1 MKNELINKLRNKFN
15 RNRSITK
22 KLFIITAVFFAVF
35 VGSTMIIQS
44 LFFERFYISKKK
56 SDLKSNIESFRA
68 DYNKAQDTVAAME
81 VAAEYEANNNIKIVI
96 LDSSSRLKL
105 NQSRFR
111 NDGTKTKDLTDF
123 IRLWSEQ
130 DSKEMLVDNKTQSYV
145 ISNRDSDTRNIV
157 SINYNSE
164 KTEVIFALS
173 SLQPVNEAVGVI
185 EKLYLYF
192 AIAAVLFTI
201 ILALI
206 YSRMIAKP
214 LVKINKV
221 ASKMAQLDF
230 TEKCEET
237 NQDEIGN
244 VAASLNFLSE
254 NLDNALT
261 SLKQANT
268 KLEEDIEK
276 ERKLEKMRREFVAS
290 VSHELKTPISLIDGY
305 AVGLKDNIFEGEDR
319 DYYLDIIIDES
330 EKMGNLVS
338 DMLDLS
344 YLESGS
350 FKLRREEFNITE
362 LIEHTLKKYGS
373 MFEEKKTA
381 LELNL
386 FDNVAVNADW
396 NRLEQV
402 LTNFITNALR
412 HVNEEGTI
420 YVGMSDKDNGIS
432 IEVENTGSSI
442 AEEDLIKIWDKFYK
456 VDKARTRKL
465 GGTGIGLSIVK
476 NILLHHEYS
485 FGTENTDR
493 GVRFYFI
500 VPKTTQELT
509 ITENKTT

>member
-1 MKNELINKLRNKFN
+1 MRNKLINKLRNKFN
-15 RNRSITK
+15 GNRSITK
-22 KLFIITAVFFAVF
+22 KLFIITTIFFAVF
-35 VGSTMIIQS
+35 VGSTLIIQS

-56 SDLKSNIESFRA
+56 SDLKSSIENFRA
-68 DYNKAQDTVAAME
+68 DYNKAKDNSAAME
-81 VAAEYEANNNIKIVI
+81 LAAEYEANYNIKIII
-96 LDSSSRLKL
+96 LDSSNRLIL

-111 NDGTKTKDLTDF
+111 NDGAKTRDLTDF
-123 IRLWSEQ
+123 IRLWNEQ
-130 DSKEMLVDNKTQSYV
+130 TGKALLEDNKTQIYV
-145 ISNRDSDTRNIV
+145 ISNRDSNTRNIAA
-157 SINYNSE
+157 INYNSE

-192 AIAAVLFTI
+192 AITAVLFTI

-206 YSRMIAKP
+206 YSKMIALP

-221 ASKMAQLDF
+221 ATKMAQLDF
-230 TEKCEET
+230 TEKCEAT
-237 NQDEIGN
+237 NKDEIGN

-261 SLKQANT
+261 SLKQANA

-276 ERKLEKMRREFVAS
+276 ERKLEKMRKEFVAS

-319 DYYLDIIIDES
+319 DYYLDIIIDEA

-350 FKLRREEFNITE
+350 FKLKKEEFNLTE
-362 LIEHTLKKYGS
+362 LIQHTLKKYETI
-373 MFEEKKTA
+373 FEEKKA
-381 LELNL
+381 KLELNL
-386 FDNVAVNADW
+386 LESVIVNADW

-402 LTNFITNALR
+402 ITNFITNGLR
-412 HVNEEGTI
+412 HVNEQGTI
-420 YVGMSDKDNGIS
+420 YVRMSDKGNS
-432 IEVENTGSSI
+432 VTVEVENTGSSI

-476 NILLHHEYS
+476 NILIHHEYL

-493 GVRFYFI
+493 GVKFYFI
-500 VPKTTQELT
+500 VPKL
-509 ITENKTT
+509 

>member
-96 LDSSSRLKL
+96 LDSASRLKL

-206 YSRMIAKP
+206 YSKMIAKP

-221 ASKMAQLDF
+221 ATKMAQLDF
-230 TEKCEET
+230 TEKCEEA

-381 LELNL
+381 LKLNL

>member
-35 VGSTMIIQS
+35 LGSTMIIQS

-56 SDLKSNIESFRA
+56 SDLKSNIESFRV
-68 DYNKAQDTVAAME
+68 DYNKAKDTSAAME

-96 LDSSSRLKL
+96 LDSASRLKL

-130 DSKEMLVDNKTQSYV
+130 TGKEMLVDNKTQSYV

-214 LVKINKV
+214 LVEINKV
-221 ASKMAQLDF
+221 ATKMAQLDF

-420 YVGMSDKDNGIS
+420 YVDMSDKDNGIS

-456 VDKARTRKL
+456 VDKARTRKF

-509 ITENKTT
+509 ITENKIT

>member
-1 MKNELINKLRNKFN
+1 MKNELINKLKNKFN

-22 KLFIITAVFFAVF
+22 KLFIITAVFFGIF
-35 VGSTMIIQS
+35 VGSTLIIQS
-44 LFFERFYISKKK
+44 LFFEKFYISKKK
-56 SDLKSNIESFRA
+56 SDLKTNIESFRA
-68 DYNKAQDTVAAME
+68 DYNKAKDTSASME
-81 VAAEYEANNNIKIVI
+81 VAAEYEANNNIKIII
-96 LDSSSRLKL
+96 LDSTNRLKF

-111 NDGTKTKDLTDF
+111 NDGTKTIDLTDF
-123 IRLWSEQ
+123 IRLWSKQ
-130 DSKEMLVDNKTQSYV
+130 TGKEMLEDNKTQSYV
-145 ISNRDSDTRNIV
+145 ITNRDLDTKNIV
-157 SINYNSE
+157 AINYNSE
-164 KTEVIFALS
+164 KTEVIFTLS

-185 EKLYLYF
+185 EKLYVYF

-206 YSRMIAKP
+206 YSRMIALP

-221 ASKMAQLDF
+221 ATKMAQLDF
-230 TEKCEET
+230 TEKCEAA

-261 SLKQANT
+261 SLKQANS

-350 FKLRREEFNITE
+350 FRLKREEFNLTE
-362 LIEHTLKKYGS
+362 LIQHTIKKYEN
-373 MFEEKKTA
+373 MFEEKKTT
-381 LELNL
+381 LGLNL
-386 FDNVAVNADW
+386 LEGVKVNADW

-412 HVNEEGTI
+412 HVNEDGTI
-420 YVGMSDKDNGIS
+420 YVNMVKNENNFS

-442 AEEDLIKIWDKFYK
+442 SEEDLIKIWDKFYK
-456 VDKARTRKL
+456 IDKARTRKL

-476 NILLHHEYS
+476 NILMHHEYS
-485 FGTENTDR
+485 FGAENTDR
-493 GVRFYFI
+493 GVKFYFI
-500 VPKTTQELT
+500 VPRL
-509 ITENKTT
+509 

>member
-1 MKNELINKLRNKFN
+1 MKNELINKLKNKFN

-56 SDLKSNIESFRA
+56 SDLKSNIESFRV
-68 DYNKAQDTVAAME
+68 DYNKAKDTVAAME
-81 VAAEYEANNNIKIVI
+81 VAAEYEANNNIRIVI
-96 LDSSSRLKL
+96 LDSASRLKL

-130 DSKEMLVDNKTQSYV
+130 TNKAMLADNKTQSYV
-145 ISNRDSDTRNIV
+145 ITNRDSDIRNIV
-157 SINYNSE
+157 SINYDSE

-221 ASKMAQLDF
+221 ATKMAQLDF

-350 FKLRREEFNITE
+350 FKLKREEFNITE

-373 MFEEKKTA
+373 MFEEKKTV

-386 FDNVAVNADW
+386 FDNVTVNADW

-500 VPKTTQELT
+500 VPKTTKE
-509 ITENKTT
+509 ITSGFRV

>member
-1 MKNELINKLRNKFN
+1 MKNELINKLRNNFN

-44 LFFERFYISKKK
+44 LFFEKFYISKKK
-56 SDLKSNIESFRA
+56 SDLISNIESFRA
-68 DYNKAQDTVAAME
+68 DYNKAQDTAAAME

-96 LDSSSRLKL
+96 LDSASRLKL

-130 DSKEMLVDNKTQSYV
+130 TSKEMLVDNKTQSYV

-157 SINYNSE
+157 SINYNSV

-350 FKLRREEFNITE
+350 FKLKREEFNITE
-362 LIEHTLKKYGS
+362 LIEHTLRKYGS

-386 FDNVAVNADW
+386 FENVAVNADW

-402 LTNFITNALR
+402 ITNFITNALR